1 MKIFVE
7 NLTHSVANNDLIKLF
22 ELWGEVESLTI
33 KNDNISG
40 QPGGFVEAPNRL
52 EALDMIQNVNGIVL
66 FGKPLKL
73 SVVREEDDRRN
84 DAAERR
90 SSEERRNNED
100 RRIASDRRVKSVSY
114 AFNER
119 FNSERRVELGRRL
132 LDTRRLSSDRRIV
145 SERRL

>member
-22 ELWGEVESLTI
+22 ELWGEVESITI

-52 EALDMIQNVNGIVL
+52 EALDMIQNINGVVL

-84 DAAERR
+84 DAERR
-90 SSEERRNNED
+90 SSEERRNSED

-119 FNSERRVELGRRL
+119 FSSERRVELGRRL
-132 LDTRRLSSDRRIV
+132 IITRRLSSDRRAI
-145 SERRL
+145 SERRV

>member
-22 ELWGEVESLTI
+22 ELWGEVESITI

-40 QPGGFVEAPNRL
+40 QPGGFIDVPNRL
-52 EALDMIQNVNGIVL
+52 EALDMVQNINGVVL

-73 SVVREEDDRRN
+73 SVVREEDDRRS
-84 DAAERR
+84 DAERR
-90 SSEERRNNED
+90 SWQEQRNNED
-100 RRIASDRRVKSVSY
+100 RRLSTDRRVKSVSY
-114 AFNER
+114 AYNER
-119 FNSERRVELGRRL
+119 FNSERRVELERRL
-132 LDTRRLSSDRRIV
+132 IITRRLSSDRRVI

>member
-52 EALDMIQNVNGIVL
+52 EALDMIQNVDGIVL
-66 FGKPLKL
+66 FGKALKL

-84 DAAERR
+84 IDERR

-114 AFNER
+114 AYNER

-132 LDTRRLSSDRRIV
+132 IITRRLSSDRRAI
-145 SERRL
+145 SERRV

>member
-22 ELWGEVESLTI
+22 ELWGEVKSITI

-40 QPGGFVEAPNRL
+40 QPGGFIEVPNRL
-52 EALDMIQNVNGIVL
+52 EALDMVQNIDGVVL

-90 SSEERRNNED
+90 SSEERRLNED
-100 RRIASDRRVKSVSY
+100 RRISTDRRVKSVSY
-114 AFNER
+114 AYNER
-119 FNSERRVELGRRL
+119 FNSERRVEFERRL
-132 LDTRRLSSDRRIV
+132 IITRRLSSDRRAI